1 MSLDTQRS
9 DRPLAPPTGR
19 VALLVAGAVLLVFI
33 GYVLGSGRS
42 TTREVTGPVQVGDR
56 VATMTVDG
64 TSYGFSESIPW
75 IGADGSHHDGGW
87 PECLGA
93 MQEVPSATFGVAS
106 VRYPDGAT
114 GDQVVYVDC
123 SR

>member
-9 DRPLAPPTGR
+9 DRALAPPTGR

-42 TTREVTGPVQVGDR
+42 TTREVTGPVQVGDK

-64 TSYGFSESIPW
+64 TGYGFSESIPW
-75 IGADGSHHDGGW
+75 IDASGSQHEGGW
-87 PECLGA
+87 PECLGS
-93 MQEVPSATFGVAS
+93 MQEDPSATFGVAS